1 MSDHFSS
8 WSSGLCPKAMRF
20 SCSFFSRLRSIWI
33 PPGRDLGAEFP
44 GRSGSCGGATGSLPA
59 SQRADGF
66 PPNGSEGTVHTDC
79 LARWIG
85 SANMR
90 LSPRRGEPPYQQGIA
105 CPAYTVNYLFRLLP
119 VSIKRDRAP
128 GSTVRDGRTFRV
140 DCRMAESTHAL
151 IDTLSKA
158 MWIRRHGYRAVP
170 NQGQPHPGEI
180 VLLLLLRK
188 KSQNRKV
195 WNCKLFVN
203 AERLLRQH
211 WASLNGSQKNRFLMR
226 LAGFGV
232 CDGRSV
238 PRTDPQRQGRSSPA
252 PARRRADSCQRSR

>member
-1 MSDHFSS
+1 M
-8 WSSGLCPKAMRF
+8 W
-20 SCSFFSRLRSIWI
+20 
-33 PPGRDLGAEFP
+33 
-44 GRSGSCGGATGSLPA
+44 
-59 SQRADGF
+59 
-66 PPNGSEGTVHTDC
+66 
-79 LARWIG
+79 
-85 SANMR
+85 

-105 CPAYTVNYLFRLLP
+105 CPAYTVNYLFRLLR

-128 GSTVRDGRTFRV
+128 GSTVRDGRTFRA
-140 DCRMAESTHAL
+140 DCRMAESAHAL

-170 NQGQPHPGEI
+170 NQRQPHPGEI

-188 KSQNRKV
+188 KTKNRKI

-203 AERLLRQH
+203 AERLLRQ
-211 WASLNGSQKNRFLMR
+211 NGSQKNRFLMR

-238 PRTDPQRQGRSSPA
+238 PRTNPQRQGRSIPT

>member
-1 MSDHFSS
+1 MVMSGHCSS
-8 WSSGLCPKAMRF
+8 WPAGLCPKAMRF

-128 GSTVRDGRTFRV
+128 GSTVRDGRTFRA
-140 DCRMAESTHAL
+140 DCRMAESAHAF

-158 MWIRRHGYRAVP
+158 IWIRRRGYRAVP
-170 NQGQPHPGEI
+170 NQGQPPPGEI
-180 VLLLLLRK
+180 VLLLLLR
-188 KSQNRKV
+188 
-195 WNCKLFVN
+195 
-203 AERLLRQH
+203 
-211 WASLNGSQKNRFLMR
+211 KNRFLMR

-238 PRTDPQRQGRSSPA
+238 PRTDPQRQGRSSPT
-252 PARRRADSCQRSR
+252 PARRRAGSCQRSR